1 MAADNQTEGLAH
13 TTKLAQRVWKFGGGV
28 FAASFAGAQAQI
40 PDWSWAFMGAAAVG
54 AAAFCGGG
62 LFLLLDGREA
72 ISRSNK
78 KKEIVKR
85 GWWLFVATTGFAAV
99 AFVAF
104 RYFPPAAS
112 LFRHPVALAPGGTAA
127 SPDTNASPPPPVF
140 PGPIASTPTTPAPI
154 ASAPAASAPVT
165 AAPVSP
171 APITSAPITSAPIT
185 STPASPSLA
194 PSPPAVAVPP
204 ASPPPEFVSLY
215 GNTPRS
221 LCGQPQMSARRSTSV
236 RPSPT
241 GWILYSTDYFSGFK
255 EQPLAYGEPFR
266 IGNCTLVL
274 EGIDPELPRLDFK
287 VIR

>member
-1 MAADNQTEGLAH
+1 MAADNQTEALAH

-78 KKEIVKR
+78 KREIVKR

-112 LFRHPVALAPGGTAA
+112 LFRHPAALAPGGTAA
-127 SPDTNASPPPPVF
+127 SPEATASPPPPAL
-140 PGPIASTPTTPAPI
+140 PGPVASTPPTMPPTTPPPI
-154 ASAPAASAPVT
+154 ASAPVTPAPDTSAPV
-165 AAPVSP
+165 A
-171 APITSAPITSAPIT
+171 SAPITP
-185 STPASPSLA
+185 TPPSPSLA
-194 PSPPAVAVPP
+194 PSPPAVAVQPAPP